1 MTPPTVD
8 AGYAPGV
15 WASARTTRSG
25 GATGVA
31 RIPVMAHIAIVT
43 VGIGVLFAVLQVPF
57 RHLEV
62 VAATGLCH
70 LFGFTGIRHPV
81 ESYMLI
87 QPSGHAPF
95 WVDIAPTC
103 SSLASILSFVGL
115 ATFVSPRAR
124 QGISPLRFWSAVA
137 AAAAVLFVGNLLRIV
152 FSMLVGL
159 VAGRI
164 SLVLFHNWV
173 GSIFGF
179 ASLLAGWVLL
189 LWLIL
194 PAPPGR
200 HRWWQGRRPT
210 GEPPLE
216 VQR

>member
-8 AGYAPGV
+8 IGYAPGV
-15 WASARTTRSG
+15 WASRRTSRS

-31 RIPVMAHIAIVT
+31 RIPVMVHIAIVT
-43 VGIGVLFAVLQVPF
+43 VGIGLLFAVLQVPF

-62 VAATGLCH
+62 LAATGLCH
-70 LFGFTGIRHPV
+70 LFGFTGIRDPI

-124 QGISPLRFWSAVA
+124 RSTSSLRFWSAVA
-137 AAAAVLFVGNLLRIV
+137 AASALLFVGNLLRIV
-152 FSMLVGL
+152 LSMLVGL

-164 SLVLFHNWV
+164 SLVLFHDWV
-173 GSIFGF
+173 GSVFGF
-179 ASLLAGWVLL
+179 ASLLAGWILL

-194 PAPPGR
+194 PATPDR
-200 HRWWQGRRPT
+200 RRWWAGRRPADGDV
-210 GEPPLE
+210 GE
-216 VQR
+216 VRR